1 MRKCIVC
8 NADLPEGAK
17 NCPQCGFETTVPQF
31 ASGKE
36 YDIWQQKVE
45 QHKLQWKTKQKV
57 DTRENAVKP
66 NENQPVFT
74 QNALGEPRNAQKIAQ
89 NALRKDIPQQQE
101 EKHTDQQ
108 AFRQNAMAGDT
119 IPEKKKKTSSV
130 FPFVLLGGIALV
142 AVVIAAA
149 LLPKDGSSSSEVND
163 HPTQNT
169 IANQPDDL
177 DTAAGTEKDTKQI
190 ALILSSRD
198 ASATEMEEGAI
209 ATAEDAGY
217 KILSYDAQSDP
228 AKQLQF
234 IEEAVAQGAEA
245 ILIDPV
251 DADAAQSAVDAAGD
265 IPLVFVNHAP
275 SDLYIL
281 DAEQVAFCG
290 SNDDTAGYMQGEYL
304 ASFCHTKGLSE
315 IRYILLQGELGQIS
329 QIKRCAGVLK
339 ALEDNGI
346 TAISAADLAGKY
358 DRTEAKNKMAPVLAA
373 GTKFD
378 CIIANDDAMALGAI
392 DACEEAGIDPSTF
405 PILGMDCTADGAQA
419 VRDGKLTMT
428 LFKNFG
434 GIGKGAVQAAINLI
448 DGDAANVYTSF
459 DADESGE
466 SYSDSIVWVPYQ
478 TVNANNIIGYLNRE

>member
-1 MRKCIVC
+1 MRKCIV
-8 NADLPEGAK
+8 L
-17 NCPQCGFETTVPQF
+17 
-31 ASGKE
+31 
-36 YDIWQQKVE
+36 I
-45 QHKLQWKTKQKV
+45 
-57 DTRENAVKP
+57 
-66 NENQPVFT
+66 
-74 QNALGEPRNAQKIAQ
+74 
-89 NALRKDIPQQQE
+89 
-101 EKHTDQQ
+101 
-108 AFRQNAMAGDT
+108 
-119 IPEKKKKTSSV
+119 
-130 FPFVLLGGIALV
+130 GGIALV

-149 LLPKDGSSSSEVND
+149 LLLKDGSASSEVND

-169 IANQPDDL
+169 IANQPDDP
-177 DTAAGTEKDTKQI
+177 DTAADTEKDTKQI

-217 KILSYDAQSDP
+217 KILSYDAQSD
-228 AKQLQF
+228 AAQQLQF
-234 IEEAVAQGAEA
+234 IEDAVAQGAEA

-265 IPLVFVNHAP
+265 IPLVFINHAP
-275 SDLYIL
+275 SDLHIL

-304 ASFCHTKGLSE
+304 ASFCHTKGMSE

-329 QIKRCAGVLK
+329 QIKRCAGVRK

-358 DRTEAKNKMAPVLAA
+358 DRTEAKNKMAPILAA
-373 GTKFD
+373 GTQFD
-378 CIIANDDAMALGAI
+378 CIIANNDAMALGAI
-392 DACEEAGIDPSTF
+392 DACEEDGIDPSTF
-405 PILGMDCTADGAQA
+405 PILGIDCTADGAKA

-428 LFKNFG
+428 LFKNFQ

-448 DGDAANVYTSF
+448 DGDAANVYTSY

-478 TVNANNIIGYLNRE
+478 TVNANNVTGYLNRE

>member
-1 MRKCIVC
+1 MRKCIV
-8 NADLPEGAK
+8 L
-17 NCPQCGFETTVPQF
+17 
-31 ASGKE
+31 
-36 YDIWQQKVE
+36 I
-45 QHKLQWKTKQKV
+45 
-57 DTRENAVKP
+57 
-66 NENQPVFT
+66 
-74 QNALGEPRNAQKIAQ
+74 
-89 NALRKDIPQQQE
+89 
-101 EKHTDQQ
+101 
-108 AFRQNAMAGDT
+108 
-119 IPEKKKKTSSV
+119 
-130 FPFVLLGGIALV
+130 GGIALV

-149 LLPKDGSSSSEVND
+149 LLLKDGSASSEVND

-169 IANQPDDL
+169 IANQPDDP
-177 DTAAGTEKDTKQI
+177 DTAADTEKDTKQI

-217 KILSYDAQSDP
+217 RILSYDAQSD
-228 AKQLQF
+228 AAQQLQF

-265 IPLVFVNHAP
+265 IPLVFINHAP
-275 SDLYIL
+275 SDLHIL

-304 ASFCHTKGLSE
+304 ASFCHTKGMSE

-329 QIKRCAGVLK
+329 QIKRCAGVRK

-346 TAISAADLAGKY
+346 TAISVADLAGKY
-358 DRTEAKNKMAPVLAA
+358 DRTEAKNEMAPVLAA

-428 LFKNFG
+428 LFKNFQ

-448 DGDAANVYTSF
+448 DGDAANVYTSY

-478 TVNANNIIGYLNRE
+478 TVNANNVTGYLNRE

>member
-1 MRKCIVC
+1 MRKCIV
-8 NADLPEGAK
+8 L
-17 NCPQCGFETTVPQF
+17 
-31 ASGKE
+31 
-36 YDIWQQKVE
+36 I
-45 QHKLQWKTKQKV
+45 
-57 DTRENAVKP
+57 
-66 NENQPVFT
+66 
-74 QNALGEPRNAQKIAQ
+74 
-89 NALRKDIPQQQE
+89 
-101 EKHTDQQ
+101 
-108 AFRQNAMAGDT
+108 
-119 IPEKKKKTSSV
+119 
-130 FPFVLLGGIALV
+130 GGIALV

-149 LLPKDGSSSSEVND
+149 LLLKDGSASSEVND

-169 IANQPDDL
+169 IANQPDDP
-177 DTAAGTEKDTKQI
+177 DTAADTEKDTKQI

-209 ATAEDAGY
+209 ATAGDAGY
-217 KILSYDAQSDP
+217 KILSYDAQSD
-228 AKQLQF
+228 AAQQLQF

-265 IPLVFVNHAP
+265 IPLVFINHAP
-275 SDLYIL
+275 SDLHIL

-304 ASFCHTKGLSE
+304 ASFCHTKGMSE
-315 IRYILLQGELGQIS
+315 IRYILLRGELGQVS

-346 TAISAADLAGKY
+346 TAISVADLAGKY
-358 DRTEAKNKMAPVLAA
+358 DRTEAKNEMAPVLAA

-405 PILGMDCTADGAQA
+405 PILGMDCTADGVQA

-428 LFKNFG
+428 LFKNFQ

-448 DGDAANVYTSF
+448 DGDAANVYTSY

-478 TVNANNIIGYLNRE
+478 TVNANNVTGYLNRE

>member
-1 MRKCIVC
+1 MRKCIV
-8 NADLPEGAK
+8 L
-17 NCPQCGFETTVPQF
+17 
-31 ASGKE
+31 
-36 YDIWQQKVE
+36 I
-45 QHKLQWKTKQKV
+45 
-57 DTRENAVKP
+57 
-66 NENQPVFT
+66 
-74 QNALGEPRNAQKIAQ
+74 
-89 NALRKDIPQQQE
+89 
-101 EKHTDQQ
+101 
-108 AFRQNAMAGDT
+108 
-119 IPEKKKKTSSV
+119 
-130 FPFVLLGGIALV
+130 GGIALV

-149 LLPKDGSSSSEVND
+149 LLLKDGSASSEVND

-169 IANQPDDL
+169 IANQPDDP
-177 DTAAGTEKDTKQI
+177 DTAADTEKDTKQI

-217 KILSYDAQSDP
+217 KILSADAQSD
-228 AKQLQF
+228 AAQQLQF
-234 IEEAVAQGAEA
+234 NEEAVAQGAEA
-245 ILIDPV
+245 ILVDPV

-265 IPLVFVNHAP
+265 IPLVFINHAP
-275 SDLYIL
+275 SDLHIL

-304 ASFCHTKGLSE
+304 ASFCHTKGMSE
-315 IRYILLQGELGQIS
+315 IRYILLRGELGQVS

-346 TAISAADLAGKY
+346 TAISVADLAGKY
-358 DRTEAKNKMAPVLAA
+358 DRTEAKNEMAPVLAA

-405 PILGMDCTADGAQA
+405 PILGMDCTADGVQA

-428 LFKNFG
+428 LFKNFQ

-448 DGDAANVYTSF
+448 DGDAANVYTSY

-478 TVNANNIIGYLNRE
+478 TVNANNVTGYLNRE